1 MPRKLGFIGLK
12 GHESIVLRGSEVLN
26 KTTPGAIQIVAVAD
40 DVPEELAKFTKQ
52 ASLKGAQAY
61 PDWRHLLE
69 HTMLDVVC
77 LSDAND
83 LHAEQIIEC
92 AKRNIDIVTEK
103 PLALSLEDLK
113 RIKAA
118 LAKSKSRLT
127 MLLTM
132 RHEAKYPVVRRLIQE
147 GAIGEIALVTA
158 QKSYRL
164 EKRPAWF
171 KEAKRLGGMIP
182 YIGIHPVDLIRWTT
196 GLDFQSIAAVHGR
209 VGEFAELGEGYN
221 QASLLATLSNGASAT
236 IRLDYLRPSTTTT
249 HGDDCLRIAGSRGII
264 ETRGDV
270 ATISLL
276 SAKKEPQTI
285 QPDKPTNLFVEFLAA
300 LDAEKPLPIPT
311 EDCLRSTEIVLL
323 GRQAAEEQTV
333 LKIPTAKP

>member
-1 MPRKLGFIGLK
+1 MSRKLGFIGLK
-12 GHESIVLRGSEVLN
+12 GHESVVLRGAAELN
-26 KTTPGAIQIVAVAD
+26 KAKPGSIEIVAVAD
-40 DVPEELAKFTKQ
+40 DVPEELAAFAKQ
-52 ASLKGAQAY
+52 QQVQGAQAY

-83 LHAEQIIEC
+83 LHTEQIIEC

-103 PLALSLEDLK
+103 PLALTLEDLA
-113 RIKAA
+113 RVKAA

-132 RHEAKYPVVRRLIQE
+132 RHEPKYTVVRRLIQE
-147 GAIGEIALVTA
+147 GAIGDVAQVTA

-171 KEAKRLGGMIP
+171 KQAKRLGGMIP

-209 VGEFAELGEGYN
+209 AGEFPELGEGNN
-221 QASLLATLSNGASAT
+221 QASLLATLNNGASAT
-236 IRLDYLRPSTTTT
+236 IRLDYLRPSTTPT

-270 ATISLL
+270 TTISLL
-276 SAKKEPQTI
+276 SSEKEPQTI
-285 QPDKPTNLFVEFLAA
+285 KPDKPTNLFVEFLAA
-300 LDAEKPLPIPT
+300 LDASKPWPIPA
-311 EDCLRSTEIVLL
+311 EDCIRATEIVLL
-323 GRQAAEEQTV
+323 GRQAAEEQSV
-333 LKIPTAKP
+333 IKIPEAKK